1 MSEQERILPEP
12 SGSSTPS
19 QSDAVDTGPP
29 PLPPGALL
37 APGYRVVGFLR
48 RGRDLDVYDLWS
60 EERTCRCVGKTVR
73 PDRLTKNTV
82 RTRLLREGKLL
93 LKLTHP
99 HIVRVYEVQTAPV
112 PLVVLETLPGETLA
126 HLIERRRKRL
136 SVPEVAHLGL
146 HLCSAV
152 GYLHRNDVL
161 HLDLKPSNIIA
172 SHGMAK
178 VLDLSV
184 ARSPGSHRAGIGTTG
199 YMSPEQAQGGE
210 LGAHSDVWGIG
221 AVLYEV
227 ATREPACDIGDE
239 TSTTEA
245 RKIVC
250 RPKPVGRSRRL
261 PPPLATAIDGC
272 FRADPC
278 ERPSIPELAMTLEAI
293 VRDALAQ
300 TTPPHPAEP
309 ELLAAPGA

>member
-1 MSEQERILPEP
+1 M
-12 SGSSTPS
+12 
-19 QSDAVDTGPP
+19 GPP
-29 PLPPGALL
+29 PVAPGEWL

-60 EERTCRCVGKTVR
+60 EERTCRCVGTTVR
-73 PDRLTKNTV
+73 PDRREKNNA
-82 RTRLLREGKLL
+82 RSRLLREGKLL

-99 HIVRVYEVQTAPV
+99 HIVRAYEVQTAPV

-136 SVPEVAHLGL
+136 SAPEVAHLGL
-146 HLCSAV
+146 HLCSAI

-172 SHGMAK
+172 THGMAK

-184 ARSPGSHRAGIGTTG
+184 ARSPGTHRCGVGTVG
-199 YMSPEQAQGGE
+199 YMSPEQSQGGR
-210 LGAHSDVWGIG
+210 LDAHSDVWGIG

-227 ATREPACDIGDE
+227 ATGEPACDVDDE

-250 RPKPVGRSRRL
+250 QPNPVRRARRL
-261 PPPLATAIDGC
+261 PAPLATAIDAC
-272 FRADPC
+272 LRADPS
-278 ERPSIPELAMTLEAI
+278 ERPSIPKLAVMLEAI
-293 VRDALAQ
+293 VREAMTQSA
-300 TTPPHPAEP
+300 PPGPAEAGP
-309 ELLAAPGA
+309 PDAAGEFLIAAPS